1 MKTLVLSLALVSST
15 QALANFRPIPDYE
28 RISSLLEGRREI
40 MSLVEI
46 EKLALNQSESE
57 LDLWSGSYWPHF
69 QGSLAVR
76 YRDPNFIQLME
87 KKQQW
92 DKFKE
97 LNEKLPLYTY
107 SGREN
112 YLSPAEKYDLLV
124 GDSSMSLTKYSWELG
139 EKAQK
144 FGKVPTWRG
153 ICDGWS
159 AASQKMPRPVKAV
172 TLNTPAGKT
181 ITFYPEDIKALGSL
195 LYARAQ
201 NNVIFLG
208 KRCYS
213 AVLGVFNGSCD
224 GTNTAAYHKALVN
237 RVGAMKKTFIADAS
251 TSSEVWN
258 YPVKSYKF
266 TYFNVFNEEESVSFK
281 DAMELFVKKNRFS
294 KPNKRHDSTY
304 AIVGVKAEV
313 IYADM
318 RPAHL
323 LETDS
328 KEQDKDLKQ
337 VYYYDLELD
346 RRFNV
351 IGGEWIGST
360 MPDFIWAPND
370 VTYPLSNAEE
380 NGKPKTAAEILKA
393 AQTSSKAGQ
402 PLSMIVKNLFE
413 LAKE

>member
-1 MKTLVLSLALVSST
+1 MKTLLLSLSLMTST
-15 QALANFRPIPDYE
+15 AALANFRPIPDYE
-28 RISSLLEGRREI
+28 RISALLEGRREI

-46 EKLALNQSESE
+46 EKLGLNQASTA
-57 LDLWSGSYWPHF
+57 LDLWSGSYWPHY

-87 KKQQW
+87 KKEQW

-97 LNEKLPLYTY
+97 LSEKLPLYTY
-107 SGREN
+107 NGKEN
-112 YLSPAEKYDLLV
+112 LLSPAEKYDLLV

-144 FGKVPTWRG
+144 LGKVPTWRG

-159 AASQKMPRPVKAV
+159 SASQKMPRPAKAV
-172 TLNTPAGKT
+172 TLTAPTGKL

-213 AVLGVFNGSCD
+213 AVLGAFNGSCD
-224 GTNTAAYHKALVN
+224 GTNPAAYHKALVN

-266 TYFNVFNEEESVSFK
+266 TYFNVFNEEESANFK
-281 DAMELFVKKNRFS
+281 DVMELFQKKNRFS
-294 KPNKRHDSTY
+294 KPNKRHEATF

-313 IYADM
+313 TYSDM
-318 RPAHL
+318 RPAHR

-328 KEQDKDLKQ
+328 KEQDKDMKQ
-337 VYYYDLELD
+337 EYYYDLELD
-346 RRFNV
+346 RSFNV
-351 IGGEWIGST
+351 IGGEWMGGV

-370 VTYPLSNAEE
+370 ATYPLSDAEE
-380 NGKPKTAAEILKA
+380 NGKPQTAAEMIKA
-393 AQTSSKAGQ
+393 AQTSAKAGQ
-402 PLSMIVKNLFE
+402 PLSIIVEKLFE
-413 LAKE
+413 LAK